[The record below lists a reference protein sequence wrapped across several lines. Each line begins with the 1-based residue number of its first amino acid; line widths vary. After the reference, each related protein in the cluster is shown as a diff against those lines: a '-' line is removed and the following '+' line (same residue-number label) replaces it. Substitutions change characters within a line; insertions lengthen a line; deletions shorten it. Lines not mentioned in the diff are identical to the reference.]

1 MRFFTATLLNRCAA
15 WLGLL
20 AVATG
25 PLRAQDPQLSQF
37 YAAPLYLNPAFAG
50 SALATRGIINYRN
63 QWPALNANF
72 ITSMASVDH
81 YFDKINSGVGLLVM
95 SDAQFSNLRTTDVG
109 LQYAYQL
116 TISETVKA
124 RAGIQASYVNR
135 SVNYFNLV
143 FGDQLSPTGPTGQPS
158 IDPVADTG
166 PRINYV
172 DFSTGG
178 LVYSEQFWL
187 GLAVHHLNRPDQSFT
202 TVQEQRLPMKYS
214 IQAGYK
220 FALGDWALGQ
230 GLGDFADREKSF
242 SPAIL
247 YKRQGRFDQ
256 LDVGAYL
263 TYAPLTLGVWYRGI
277 PIKQYERGLN
287 NHDAAIFLIGYRHEN
302 FSFGYS
308 YDATISSL
316 GFSSGGAHEISM
328 SYTLESFFEPKRNLR
343 RKKKEMACPR
353 F

>member
-1 MRFFTATLLNRCAA
+1 MRIFTALLANRLALLTLLG
-15 WLGLL
+15 LGSL
-20 AVATG
+20 

-63 QWPALNANF
+63 QWPNLNANF
-72 ITSMASVDH
+72 VTSMASVDH
-81 YFDKINSGVGLLVM
+81 YFDKINSGVGLLLM
-95 SDAQFSNLRTTDVG
+95 NDAQFSNLRTIDVG

-116 TISETVKA
+116 TISEQVKA
-124 RAGIQASYVNR
+124 RAGIQVSYVNR
-135 SVNYFNLV
+135 SVDYYNLV
-143 FGDQLSPTGPTGQPS
+143 FGDQLSPTGPTGSPS
-158 IDPVADTG
+158 LDPVANTG

-178 LVYSEQFWL
+178 LVYSEQFWV
-187 GLAVHHLNRPDQSFT
+187 GLSVHHFNRPNQAFT
-202 TVQEQRLPMKYS
+202 TLTEQRLPMKIG
-214 IQAGYK
+214 IQGGYK
-220 FALGDWALGQ
+220 FALGDWTFGN
-230 GLGDFADREKSF
+230 GLGDSWGREKSF

-247 YKRQGRFDQ
+247 YKRQGKFDQ

-263 TYAPLTLGVWYRGI
+263 TYAPLTFGLWYRGI

-287 NHDAAIFLIGYRHEN
+287 NHDAAVFLIGYRQDN

-308 YDATISSL
+308 YDATISTL

-328 SYTLESFFEPKRNLR
+328 SYTLESFFEPKRNAR